1 MELNLLKNLTGILKT
16 LITNKM
22 KEKNKESIKD
32 RVVNMILDNG
42 IAITLTVAFCI
53 FLYYV
58 MHQQQEFESQLFIKA
73 LEEQKAF
80 NRDLLDELIDCLKQ

>member
-1 MELNLLKNLTGILKT
+1 MEEQ
-16 LITNKM
+16 NK
-22 KEKNKESIKD
+22 SIKERIVD
-32 RVVNMILDNG
+32 MILDNG

-73 LEEQKAF
+73 LEEQKSY
-80 NRDLLDELIDCLKQ
+80 NRDLLDELIDCLKK